1 MKAPNS
7 PSCSLLN
14 PGLGTVVGTLRV
26 LKRGLAC
33 FHLCLWSPLLVPQT
47 TSLSRLLL
55 SGTSPPQ
62 SWCLHPLHEFLP
74 LGGQNFLEG
83 SHLSQLPSKEL
94 FLLLLFRN
102 AVIYREQ
109 LKLN

>member
-7 PSCSLLN
+7 PSYSLLN

-26 LKRGLAC
+26 LKRGLVC
-33 FHLCLWSPLLVPQT
+33 FHLCLWSPFLVPQT

-74 LGGQNFLEG
+74 REGFCKNFLEG

-94 FLLLLFRN
+94 FFYYYYL
-102 AVIYREQ
+102 EMQ
-109 LKLN
+109 LYTENN